1 MKAKVAGSFSS
12 PIFEK
17 YLRRGVSTRNA
28 KYEHALIE
36 CCDIARTSRVSLARA
51 NRVICIIELDIIKR
65 KRRFPALKIVAK
77 LFRVIERNRPLS
89 LPPTPYPTFVTL
101 TTGKKEKKNNEISSG
116 TCPKLSTFLI
126 HNATRI
132 TVWPSGYIIK
142 FRGS

>member
-89 LPPTPYPTFVTL
+89 HPSYPLPHFCHVNDR
-101 TTGKKEKKNNEISSG
+101 KKRKEK
-116 TCPKLSTFLI
+116 
-126 HNATRI
+126 
-132 TVWPSGYIIK
+132 
-142 FRGS
+142 